1 MKLTSHGLYCLF
13 SVVTLLSGCAQ
24 EIGPPPHNLA
34 ELRLY
39 QGSEQRPYPRYVILR
54 HNIHRVLDGGWP
66 VEDRVES
73 LKLVDYLG
81 GDDPE
86 ARSSIA
92 LVLADPKAPLQ
103 LHQAALTFL
112 MKRDSPDLAR
122 HLMKAWPA
130 MSSDNKLRQAALK
143 WLSRHPNPRVLAEIV
158 KLWAKEP
165 SITGTAEPRFRLI
178 VEKITGK
185 PWDRALL
192 DALNTSTF
200 FARGSAIEVLSR
212 RLSTER
218 LCSRISQMTAKTPP
232 MATLKFF
239 IDRFGYLPRNRNQL
253 VSSVTIWQ
261 TRRDML
267 PYAERLSNDWQ
278 RNKQYVFNIRDFH
291 LLSRLARDPLR
302 GKLDRRQLTDKLSQL
317 LDRRQHAINGRIV
330 VRGNFRWLASKLTM
344 TDLWNIHL
352 LIEMLN
358 RQRVQLAIRI
368 MADGD
373 RADKRSRWGGLIF
386 YENGQAEA
394 KLYAPDRSAGEN
406 DMAYVPTKRLIGDGR
421 DSICR
426 FVAHFEKV
434 SNIALAGP
442 TRNELLEARSQD
454 YYALVLTSTSEGR
467 FSAHYYNPRGQV
479 VSLGLLPFRR

>member
-1 MKLTSHGLYCLF
+1 MKLAKHGLYCLF
-13 SVVTLLSGCAQ
+13 SVVTLLSGCAE

-39 QGSEQRPYPRYVILR
+39 QGSGQRPYPKYVILR
-54 HNIHRVLDGGWP
+54 HNIQRILDGGRP
-66 VEDRVES
+66 VEERVES

-81 GDDPE
+81 GEDPE

-92 LVLADPKAPLQ
+92 LVLAEPKAPSQ
-103 LHQAALTFL
+103 LHQRALTFL
-112 MKRDSPDLAR
+112 MKRGSPDLAR
-122 HLMKAWPA
+122 HLMKAWST
-130 MSSDNKLRQAALK
+130 MSSDNRQAALK
-143 WLSRHPNPRVLAEIV
+143 WLSQHPDPRVLAEIV

-165 SITGTAEPRFRLI
+165 SPTGAAEPRFRL
-178 VEKITGK
+178 VVKKIAGK
-185 PWDRALL
+185 IWDQALL

-200 FARGSAIEVLSR
+200 FARGSAIEILSK
-212 RLSTER
+212 RLSTEH
-218 LCSRISQMTAKTPP
+218 LCSRISRMTAKTPP
-232 MATLKFF
+232 MVTLKYF

-253 VSSVTIWQ
+253 VSAVTVWQ
-261 TRRDML
+261 TRQDML
-267 PYAERLSNDWQ
+267 PYAERLCNDWQ
-278 RNKQYVFNIRDFH
+278 RNEQYEFNIRDFH

-302 GKLDRRQLTDKLSQL
+302 GKLDRRQLTDKLSEL
-317 LDRRQHAINGRIV
+317 LDRRQHALNGRVV
-330 VRGNFRWLASKLTM
+330 VRGNFRWLAGKLTM

-352 LIEMLN
+352 LSEMLS

-368 MADGD
+368 MANGD
-373 RADKRSRWGGLIF
+373 RADKRSRWGGLVF

-421 DSICR
+421 DSMCR
-426 FVAHFEKV
+426 FVAHFEKI
-434 SNIALAGP
+434 SNISLAGP

-454 YYALVLTSTSEGR
+454 YYALVLTSTSERR

-479 VSLGLLPFRR
+479 VSLGLLPFGK